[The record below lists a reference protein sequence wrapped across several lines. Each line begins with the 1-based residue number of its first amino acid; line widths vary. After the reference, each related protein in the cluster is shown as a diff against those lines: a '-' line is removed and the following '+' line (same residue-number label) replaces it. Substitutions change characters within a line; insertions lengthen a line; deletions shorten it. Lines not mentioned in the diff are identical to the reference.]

1 MVDIRD
7 YREDD
12 AESVGRLIADTF
24 RAFNLSYASP
34 EDQELL
40 LGPFRHARSPDA
52 AHRQAI
58 AEVVQAPMVLVA
70 QDGDPI
76 VGVLR
81 DKTGR
86 LHRLFVDGSYHG
98 RGIGRQLV
106 ARFDG

>member
-58 AEVVQAPMVLVA
+58 AEVIQAPMVLVA

-76 VGVLR
+76 AQHGSFLQVVR
-81 DKTGR
+81 DQK
-86 LHRLFVDGSYHG
+86 HRLVQCTLHM
-98 RGIGRQLV
+98 
-106 ARFDG
+106 